1 MLVSEVMLDLKSKIH
16 VMRAVRGVLGIG
28 LDEAGQ
34 GRWFTIRS
42 CGCRCHRVQY
52 SRIEAGL

>member
-1 MLVSEVMLDLKSKIH
+1 VLVFEVVLDLEGEVRI
-16 VMRAVRGVLGIG
+16 VRAMRGVLGMR

-52 SRIEAGL
+52 FRIEAG